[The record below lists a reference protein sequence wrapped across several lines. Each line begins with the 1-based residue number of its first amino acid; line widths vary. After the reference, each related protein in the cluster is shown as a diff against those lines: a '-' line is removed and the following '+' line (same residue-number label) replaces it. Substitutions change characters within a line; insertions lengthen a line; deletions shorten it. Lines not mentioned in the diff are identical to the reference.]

1 MAVKNGDIVQVHYR
15 GTLADGSCFDSSEG
29 REPLSFT
36 VGAGQ
41 VIPGFEAAV
50 LGLELSESATVTIA
64 PEDAYGPH
72 MDELAQTVKLE
83 DFASEPYV
91 GGVVTLVSEEGDEL
105 PGRIVS
111 IEGDDVLLDF
121 NHPLAGEELTFQI
134 QLVGIGEESVGPSP
148 IPSEPERNATGR

>member
-15 GTLADGSCFDSSEG
+15 GMLANGSCFDSSEG

-50 LGLELSESATVTIA
+50 LGLELSESATVTITA
-64 PEDAYGPH
+64 EDAYGPH
-72 MDELAQTVKLE
+72 MDELAQTVKIE

-91 GGVVTLVSEEGDEL
+91 GGVVTLVSEDGDEL

-111 IEGDDVLLDF
+111 IDGDDVLLDF

-134 QLVGIGEESVGPSP
+134 QLVGIGEESVGTESD
-148 IPSEPERNATGR
+148 S

>member
-91 GGVVTLVSEEGDEL
+91 GGVVTVVSEEGDEL

-121 NHPLAGEELTFQI
+121 NHPLAGEELTFRI
-134 QLVGIGEESVGPSP
+134 QLVGIGEESVGAESG
-148 IPSEPERNATGR
+148 S

>member
-91 GGVVTLVSEEGDEL
+91 GGVVTVVSEEGDEL

-134 QLVGIGEESVGPSP
+134 QLVGIGEESVGAESG
-148 IPSEPERNATGR
+148 S